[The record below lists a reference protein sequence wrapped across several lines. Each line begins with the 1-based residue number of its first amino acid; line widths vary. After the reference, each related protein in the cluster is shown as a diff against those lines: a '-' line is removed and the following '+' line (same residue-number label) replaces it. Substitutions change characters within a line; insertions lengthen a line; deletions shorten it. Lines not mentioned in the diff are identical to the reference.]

1 LEMDLNLDLEHK
13 ARAMLQKNQRM
24 KNAMNTDTNAQAVAV
39 WRWALRGIV
48 IHNQ

>member
-1 LEMDLNLDLEHK
+1 MEMDLEHK

-24 KNAMNTDTNAQAVAV
+24 KNAMNTDTNAQEVAV

-48 IHNQ
+48 IQNQ